1 MDVDP
6 GLTRTHTHSTNY
18 EYETKQKIDDG
29 VLFVLDQHA
38 YCDYIVLAH
47 WDNNNS
53 PQVDMSFYWNNNNSP
68 QVDVSSHWG
77 TLSWF
82 RANQLVLKKIFV
94 NLVLNFI
101 NW

>member
-1 MDVDP
+1 MDVAP
-6 GLTRTHTHSTNY
+6 GLTRRHTHTTNY

-38 YCDYIVLAH
+38 YWDFIVLAH
-47 WDNNNS
+47 W
-53 PQVDMSFYWNNNNSP
+53 NNNNSS
-68 QVDVSSHWG
+68 QVDMFSHWG

-82 RANQLVLKKIFV
+82 QANQWVLKKIFV

-101 NW
+101 N